1 MKRMITRSKSLS
13 ILFTSFT
20 LLAITLATGLHDV
33 KAEQGPLMR
42 PQTWVDGKLFDGVVT
57 LTDFKPLADAFD
69 ELYTMGMRGG
79 FRNGVPLISDAA
91 PTDTDYNGGRW
102 HLNVLRDHIDPEKYA
117 TASSVEELDTDDF
130 MSTDMYF
137 ECPLL
142 PRRMAGRRYR

>member
-20 LLAITLATGLHDV
+20 LLVITLATGLHDV

-69 ELYTMGMRGG
+69 EYHALFPEDITREPYVDFEGLNEQILPWIQNADDRPYFLYIT
-79 FRNGVPLISDAA
+79 
-91 PTDTDYNGGRW
+91 Y
-102 HLNVLRDHIDPEKYA
+102 
-117 TASSVEELDTDDF
+117 
-130 MSTDMYF
+130 
-137 ECPLL
+137 L
-142 PRRMAGRRYR
+142 PCIAGIN